1 MQRLLTVKQMCNV
14 WGMQQCV
21 IAQITKNMT
30 PVEYIHHGIRRSGL
44 YSAAEVAAE
53 IAEDTENK
61 LRRAQKNIINY
72 QDRLRRLSPFL
83 EGD

>member
-1 MQRLLTVKQMCNV
+1 MQKLLTVRQMCDA

-61 LRRAQKNIINY
+61 LRRAQKTIIGY

-83 EGD
+83 QD

>member
-30 PVEYIHHGIRRSGL
+30 PVEYTSYGVKRSGL

-61 LRRAQKNIINY
+61 LSRAQKNILNY

-83 EGD
+83 ED